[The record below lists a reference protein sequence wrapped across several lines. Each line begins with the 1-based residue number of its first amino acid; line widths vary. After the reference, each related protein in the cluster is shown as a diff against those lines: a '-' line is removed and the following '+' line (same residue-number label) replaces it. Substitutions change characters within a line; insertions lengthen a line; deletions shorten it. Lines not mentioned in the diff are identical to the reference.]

1 MRNFN
6 HDAAR
11 ASLQGLSL
19 KLLAAS
25 AACLLSA
32 CASTTPEWDAN
43 FGNSVRAAFAQQ
55 IIDPDASQN
64 PDPVSGMDGRAARE
78 TMDRYQKSFKEPAP
92 QPNIFT
98 IGVGS
103 GGS

>member
-1 MRNFN
+1 MRTFN
-6 HDAAR
+6 NDVAGAR
-11 ASLQGLSL
+11 RLSL

-43 FGNSVRAAFAQQ
+43 FGNTTRAAFAQQ
-55 IIDPDASQN
+55 IINPDASQN
-64 PDPVSGMDGRAARE
+64 PDQVSGMDGRAARE
-78 TMDRYQKSFKEPAP
+78 TIDRYQKSFSEPKP

-98 IGVGS
+98 IGVG
-103 GGS
+103 GGK

>member
-1 MRNFN
+1 MRTFN
-6 HDAAR
+6 NDAAR
-11 ASLQGLSL
+11 VRIQRLSL

-25 AACLLSA
+25 TACLLSA
-32 CASTTPEWDAN
+32 CAQTTPEWDAN

-55 IIDPDASQN
+55 IINPDASQN

-78 TMDRYQKSFKEPAP
+78 TMDRYQKSFSEPKP

-98 IGVGS
+98 IGVG
-103 GGS
+103 GGQ

>member
-1 MRNFN
+1 MRTFN
-6 HDAAR
+6 NDAAR
-11 ASLQGLSL
+11 VRIQRLSL

-25 AACLLSA
+25 TICLLSA
-32 CASTTPEWDAN
+32 CAQTTPQWDAN

-55 IIDPDASQN
+55 IINPDASQN

-78 TMDRYQKSFKEPAP
+78 TMDRYQKSFSAPKP

-98 IGVGS
+98 IGVG
-103 GGS
+103 GGQ

>member
-1 MRNFN
+1 MRTFHN
-6 HDAAR
+6 DAAGAQR
-11 ASLQGLSL
+11 LCL

-32 CASTTPEWDAN
+32 CAPTTPQWDAN
-43 FGNSVRAAFAQQ
+43 FGNTVRTAFAQQ
-55 IIDPDASQN
+55 IINQDASQN

-78 TMDRYQKSFKEPAP
+78 TMDRYQKSFREPAP

-98 IGVGS
+98 IGVG
-103 GGS
+103 GGQ

>member
-1 MRNFN
+1 MRTFN
-6 HDAAR
+6 NDAAR
-11 ASLQGLSL
+11 VRLQRLSL
-19 KLLAAS
+19 KLFAAS

-32 CASTTPEWDAN
+32 CAQTTPQWDAN

-55 IIDPDASQN
+55 IINPDASQN

-78 TMDRYQKSFKEPAP
+78 TMDRYQKSFSEPKP

-98 IGVGS
+98 IGVG
-103 GGS
+103 GGQ

>member
-1 MRNFN
+1 MRTFN
-6 HDAAR
+6 NDVAR
-11 ASLQGLSL
+11 VRLQRLSL

-32 CASTTPEWDAN
+32 CAQTTPQWDAN
-43 FGNSVRAAFAQQ
+43 FGNSVRTAFAQQ
-55 IIDPDASQN
+55 IINPDASQN

-78 TMDRYQKSFKEPAP
+78 TMDRYQKSFTEPKP

-98 IGVGS
+98 IGVG
-103 GGS
+103 GSQ